1 MVRYYIRLAESP
13 GFKREIPQ
21 ELIIAAE
28 QNSVKIDNIM
38 GWPRFIDW
46 WDRDLGN
53 FLGDCDAT
61 ILFLFDCGK
70 IWIQRETEL

>member
-1 MVRYYIRLAESP
+1 MVRYYIRLAELP

-21 ELIIAAE
+21 ELIIATE
-28 QNSVKIDNIM
+28 RNSLEIKNIVQ
-38 GWPRFIDW
+38 WPRFIDW
-46 WDRDLGN
+46 WNKNLSN
-53 FLGDCDAT
+53 LLGDCDAT